1 MINQDK
7 DVIKQI
13 EVKLLR
19 VPLEKPV
26 SDAKVLQGK
35 QTPLTEVMITCV
47 TITTNDG
54 RTGFGYTYCKRKGG
68 PSQYVLAKEYAPL
81 LIGED
86 PNDISRLWNKLLW
99 SSISI
104 GRSGVAVQ
112 GITPFDIALWDLKAK
127 RANLS
132 ISKLLGQHKEEVPC
146 YNTTGGFLQDTIEE
160 VIDNAHK
167 VLAEG
172 AGGIK
177 IKVGQRDYM
186 EDVRRIEAIRK
197 AVGEEVAIMADANQ
211 QWDVSTALK
220 AGRYLDEFNLVWLEE
235 PVGAHDVDGHKRL
248 SRSLGT
254 PIATGEMLTSFE
266 EGLPYLEQR
275 AFDVCQ
281 LDAPR
286 IGGITQFKKVM
297 DRAEEKR
304 LVLAPHYSMEI
315 HLPLVACYSHD
326 VWVEHFEWFE
336 SLGVFEE
343 KVEMKNGM
351 MKVPNRPGMGLTLNK
366 EVLPRLELASEIFK

>member
-7 DVIKQI
+7 DLIKQI

>member
-1 MINQDK
+1 MVDKINR
-7 DVIKQI
+7 VEVRLIK
-13 EVKLLR
+13 

-26 SDAKVLQGK
+26 SDAKVIQGK
-35 QTPLTEVMITCV
+35 QTPLKEIMIV
-47 TITTNDG
+47 AATIITDEG
-54 RTGFGYTYCKRKGG
+54 REGFGYTYCKRNGG
-68 PSQYVLAKEYAPL
+68 PAQYELSREYAPL

-104 GRSGVAVQ
+104 GSSGVAVQ

-127 RANLS
+127 KADLS
-132 ISKLLGQHKEEVPC
+132 ISKLLGQFKDEVPC

-167 VLAEG
+167 VLSEG

-177 IKVGQRDYM
+177 IKVGQKDYKK
-186 EDVRRIEAIRK
+186 DVARVKALRE
-197 AVGEEVAIMADANQ
+197 AVGDHVPIMVDANQ

-220 AGRYLDEFNLVWLEE
+220 AGRHLDEFDLVWLEE
-235 PVGAHDVDGHKRL
+235 PVAAHDVDGHYRL
-248 SRSLGT
+248 SRALET

-266 EGLPYLEQR
+266 EGLPYLEKR

-286 IGGITQFKKVM
+286 IGGITQFKKVIA
-297 DRAEEKR
+297 RAEEKQ

-315 HLPLVACYSHD
+315 HLPLVATYNGD

-336 SLGVFEE
+336 QVGLFQE
-343 KVEMKNGM
+343 KVEMKNGL
-351 MKVPNRPGMGLTLNK
+351 MKVPTRPGMGLTLDIEK
-366 EVLPRLELASEIFK
+366 ADSLTIAREVFK

>member
-1 MINQDK
+1 MVDRINR
-7 DVIKQI
+7 VEVRLIK
-13 EVKLLR
+13 

-26 SDAKVLQGK
+26 SDAKVIQGK
-35 QTPLTEVMITCV
+35 QTPLKEIMIAAA
-47 TITTNDG
+47 TITTDEG
-54 RTGFGYTYCKRKGG
+54 RSGFGYTYCKRNGG
-68 PSQYVLAKEYAPL
+68 PAQYELSREYAPL

-104 GRSGVAVQ
+104 GKSGVAVQ
-112 GITPFDIALWDLKAK
+112 AITPFDIALWDLKAK
-127 RANLS
+127 RADLS
-132 ISKLLGQHKEEVPC
+132 ISKLLGQFKDEVPC
-146 YNTTGGFLQDTIEE
+146 YNTTGGFLQDSIEE
-160 VIDNAHK
+160 VIENAHK
-167 VLAEG
+167 VLSEG

-177 IKVGQRDYM
+177 IKVGQKDYKK
-186 EDVRRIEAIRK
+186 DVARVKALRE
-197 AVGEEVAIMADANQ
+197 AVGDAVPIMVDANQ

-220 AGRYLDEFNLVWLEE
+220 AGRHLDEFDLVWLEE
-235 PVGAHDVDGHKRL
+235 PVAADDVDGHYRL
-248 SRSLGT
+248 SRALET

-266 EGLPYLEQR
+266 EGLPYLDRR

-297 DRAEEKR
+297 DRAGEKQ

-315 HLPLVACYSHD
+315 HLPLVAAYNGD

-336 SLGVFEE
+336 QVGLFQE
-343 KVEMKNGM
+343 KVEMNNGL
-351 MKVPNRPGMGLTLNK
+351 MKVPTRPGMGLTLDTEKADSLTIAK
-366 EVLPRLELASEIFK
+366 EVFK

>member
-1 MINQDK
+1 MNTEIK
-7 DVIKQI
+7 DAITNV

-19 VPLEKPV
+19 IPLQKPV
-26 SDAKVLQGK
+26 SDAKVIQGK
-35 QTPLTEVMITCV
+35 QTPLTEVMLTCA
-47 TITTNDG
+47 TLTTNDG
-54 RTGFGYTYCKRKGG
+54 RTGFGYTYCKRNGG
-68 PSQYVLAKEYAPL
+68 PSQYALAKEYAPL

-104 GRSGVAVQ
+104 GKSGVAVQ

-132 ISKLLGQHKEEVPC
+132 ISKLLGQFKEEVPC
-146 YNTTGGFLQDTIEE
+146 YNTTGGFLQDSIEE
-160 VIDNAHK
+160 VVDNAQK
-167 VLAEG
+167 VLLEG

-177 IKVGQRDYM
+177 IKVGQKDYM
-186 EDVRRIEAIRK
+186 EDVRRVEALRK
-197 AVGEEVAIMADANQ
+197 AVGDDVPIMVDANQ

-235 PVGAHDVDGHKRL
+235 PVGAHDVEGHKRL

-266 EGLPYLEQR
+266 EGLPYLNQR

-297 DRAEEKR
+297 DRCEEQR

-315 HLPLVACYSHD
+315 HLPLVACYSND

-336 SLGVFEE
+336 SIGVFNER
-343 KVEMKNGM
+343 VEMKNGM
-351 MKVPNRPGMGLTLNK
+351 MKVPDRPGMGLTLND
-366 EVLPRLELASEIFK
+366 EIVPRLTVAAETFK